1 LAADASS
8 GDERT
13 ARTVSV
19 HEPVEDLASF
29 RLRARQWLAENMP
42 RLPDGADNQSLLHE
56 DEYGVRARE
65 LQRRLH
71 EAGFAGLCF
80 PTMYGG
86 RGLTRVHQHVFTE
99 ESVPY
104 QMPVLFNVPTLSILA
119 TTLLDFGT
127 EEQKRRHLP
136 AIIGGEEIWVQMLS
150 EPSGGSDLAG
160 LITRTDRDGDAFVLN
175 GSKIW
180 TSGAFRADY
189 AMCLAR
195 TDWQVPKH
203 RGLTMFIVKIHQPG
217 IEVQR
222 IRRVNG
228 RMDFCQEFFDDV
240 VIPVEDV
247 LGEVNAG
254 WTVASRLL
262 THEREAAGG
271 GSQYVSGLASGSAEE
286 GGQQTD
292 LIELASAT
300 GQGSS
305 PRFRQLVAEA
315 VVNDRVQQQ
324 LIGRVTAGIK
334 NEHFPAPAG
343 SFLRLFAALNDE
355 RRLDIGLEMAGA
367 SGGAWI
373 EGDAGGEWGD
383 RYLYRQ
389 GGSLAGGSNEMQR
402 NLISERVLHM
412 PREHAADLDRPFD
425 QVPHN
430 QPRGRG

>member
-1 LAADASS
+1 VSEPDAP
-8 GDERT
+8 E
-13 ARTVSV
+13 APEAVV
-19 HEPVEDLASF
+19 AF
-29 RLRARQWLAENMP
+29 RRRARQWLAANMP
-42 RLPDGADNQSLLHE
+42 RLPAGTDNQSLLE
-56 DEYGVRARE
+56 QDEYGARARA
-65 LQRRLH
+65 LQRQLFD
-71 EAGFAGLCF
+71 AGFAGLCF
-80 PTMYGG
+80 PTAYGG
-86 RGLTRVHQHVFTE
+86 QGLTRAHQQAFSE

-127 EEQKRRHLP
+127 EAQKRRHLP

-160 LITRTDRDGDAFVLN
+160 LITRADRDGDTFVLS

-195 TDWQVPKH
+195 TDWHAPKH
-203 RGLTMFIVKIHQPG
+203 RGLTMFIVKIHQPR

-240 VIPVEDV
+240 VIPVDDV
-247 LGEVNAG
+247 LGVVNSG

-262 THEREAAGG
+262 YHEREAAGG
-271 GSQYVSGLASGSAEE
+271 GSQYVSGVTSGNAEE
-286 GGQQTD
+286 GGQRTD
-292 LIELASAT
+292 LIELALSM
-300 GQGSS
+300 GEG
-305 PRFRQLVAEA
+305 PNVRIRQLVAEA
-315 VVNDRVQQQ
+315 VANDRVQQQ

-334 NEHFPAPAG
+334 SDHFPQPAG
-343 SFLRLFAALNDE
+343 SLIRLFAAIVDE

-367 SGGAWI
+367 SAGTWI
-373 EGDAGGEWGD
+373 EGDRAGEWGD
-383 RYLYRQ
+383 KYLYRQ

-402 NLISERVLHM
+402 NLISERVLNM

-425 QVPHN
+425 QVRHN
-430 QPRGRG
+430 QP

>member
-1 LAADASS
+1 
-8 GDERT
+8 
-13 ARTVSV
+13 VS
-19 HEPVEDLASF
+19 EPQAPEDIAPF
-29 RLRARQWLAENMP
+29 RLRAREWLAAHMP
-42 RLPDGADNQSLLHE
+42 RLPEGADNQSLLEQDE
-56 DEYGVRARE
+56 DGAGARA
-65 LQRRLH
+65 LQRRLYA
-71 EAGFAGLCF
+71 AGFAGLCF
-80 PTMYGG
+80 PTEYGG
-86 RGLTRVHQHVFTE
+86 QGLTRAHQQAFTE

-119 TTLLDFGT
+119 TTLIDFGT

-160 LITRTDRDGDAFVLN
+160 LITRADRDGDTFVLS

-195 TDWQVPKH
+195 TDWHAPKH

-240 VIPVEDV
+240 VIPAEDI
-247 LGEVNAG
+247 LGEVNGG

-262 THEREAAGG
+262 YHEREAAGG
-271 GSQYVSGLASGSAEE
+271 GSQYVSGVASGTAEE
-286 GGQQTD
+286 GGQRTD
-292 LIELASAT
+292 LIDLVVSMGHGAD
-300 GQGSS
+300 
-305 PRFRQLVAEA
+305 PRLRQLVAEA
-315 VVNDRVQQQ
+315 VANDRVQQQ
-324 LIGRVTAGIK
+324 LIGRVTTGIK
-334 NEHFPAPAG
+334 SAHFPPPAG
-343 SFLRLFAALNDE
+343 SFLRLFAALVDE

-367 SGGAWI
+367 SAGAWI
-373 EGDAGGEWGD
+373 DGATAGEWGD
-383 RYLYRQ
+383 KYLYRQ

-412 PREHAADLDRPFD
+412 PREHAADHDRPFD
-425 QVPHN
+425 QVRHN
-430 QPRGRG
+430 

>member
-1 LAADASS
+1 MSVPEAA
-8 GDERT
+8 EE
-13 ARTVSV
+13 TV
-19 HEPVEDLASF
+19 SF
-29 RLRARQWLAENMP
+29 RLRAREWLAQNMP

-56 DEYGVRARE
+56 DEYGVRARQ
-65 LQRRLH
+65 LQRRLY

-80 PTMYGG
+80 PAEYGG
-86 RGLTRVHQHVFTE
+86 QGLTRAHQEAFTE

-136 AIIGGEEIWVQMLS
+136 GIIGGEEIWVQMLS

-160 LITRTDRDGDAFVLN
+160 LITRAERDGDSFILS

-195 TDWQVPKH
+195 TDWQAPKH
-203 RGLTMFIVKIHQPG
+203 RGLTMFILKIHQPG

-222 IRRVNG
+222 IKRVNG

-247 LGEVNAG
+247 LGEVNEG

-262 THEREAAGG
+262 YHEREAAGG
-271 GSQYVSGLASGSAEE
+271 GSQFVSGVASGNAEE

-292 LIELASAT
+292 LIELASST
-300 GQGSS
+300 GQGSD
-305 PRFRQLVAEA
+305 PRIRQLVAEA
-315 VVNDRVQQQ
+315 VANDRVQQQ
-324 LIGRVTAGIK
+324 LIGRVTTGIK
-334 NEHFPAPAG
+334 KAHFPAPAG
-343 SFLRLFAALNDE
+343 SFLRLFAAINDE
-355 RRLDIGLEMAGA
+355 RRLDIGLVIAGA
-367 SGGAWI
+367 SGAAWI
-373 EGDAGGEWGD
+373 DRDAGGEWGD
-383 RYLYRQ
+383 KYLYRQ

-402 NLISERVLHM
+402 NLISERVLNM

-425 QVPHN
+425 QVRHN
-430 QPRGRG
+430 RP

>member
-1 LAADASS
+1 MSVPEAA
-8 GDERT
+8 EE
-13 ARTVSV
+13 TV
-19 HEPVEDLASF
+19 SF
-29 RLRARQWLAENMP
+29 RLRAREWLAQNMP

-56 DEYGVRARE
+56 DEYGVRARQ
-65 LQRRLH
+65 LQRRLY

-80 PTMYGG
+80 PAEYGG
-86 RGLTRVHQHVFTE
+86 QGLTRAHQEAFTE

-160 LITRTDRDGDAFVLN
+160 LITRAERDGDSFILS

-195 TDWQVPKH
+195 TDWQAPKH
-203 RGLTMFIVKIHQPG
+203 RGLTMFILKIHQPG

-222 IRRVNG
+222 IKRVNG

-247 LGEVNAG
+247 LGEVNEG

-262 THEREAAGG
+262 YHEREAAGG
-271 GSQYVSGLASGSAEE
+271 GSQFVSGVASGNAEE

-292 LIELASAT
+292 LIELASST
-300 GQGSS
+300 GQGSD
-305 PRFRQLVAEA
+305 PRIRQLVAEA
-315 VVNDRVQQQ
+315 VANDRVQQQ
-324 LIGRVTAGIK
+324 LIGRVTTGIK
-334 NEHFPAPAG
+334 KAHFPAPAG
-343 SFLRLFAALNDE
+343 SFLRLFAAINDE
-355 RRLDIGLEMAGA
+355 RRLDIGLEIAGA
-367 SGGAWI
+367 SGAAWI
-373 EGDAGGEWGD
+373 DRDAGGEWGD
-383 RYLYRQ
+383 KYLYRQ

-402 NLISERVLHM
+402 NLISERVLNM

-425 QVPHN
+425 QVRHN
-430 QPRGRG
+430 RP

>member
-1 LAADASS
+1 MAISEPTAQSTGDSRAS
-8 GDERT
+8 
-13 ARTVSV
+13 
-19 HEPVEDLASF
+19 VEDIATF
-29 RLRARQWLAENMP
+29 RLRAREWLAQNMP
-42 RLPDGADNQSLLHE
+42 LLPAGADNQSLLQE
-56 DEYGVRARE
+56 DEYGLEARE
-65 LQRRLH
+65 LQRRLC

-80 PTMYGG
+80 PIEYGG
-86 RGLTRVHQHVFTE
+86 QGLTRAHQQAFTE

-104 QMPVLFNVPTLSILA
+104 RMPVLFNVPTFSILA

-127 EEQKRRHLP
+127 EEQKKRHLP
-136 AIIGGEEIWVQMLS
+136 AIIRGDEIWVQMLS

-160 LITRTDRDGDAFVLN
+160 LITRAQRDGDAFVLS

-203 RGLTMFIVKIHQPG
+203 RGLTMFIVKIHQPR
-217 IEVQR
+217 IEVRR
-222 IRRVNG
+222 IKRVN
-228 RMDFCQEFFDDV
+228 RNMDFCQEFFDDV

-247 LGEVNAG
+247 LGEVNGG

-262 THEREAAGG
+262 YHEREAAGG
-271 GSQYVSGLASGSAEE
+271 GSQYVSGVASGNAEE

-292 LIELASAT
+292 LIELASAM
-300 GQGSS
+300 GQGAD
-305 PRFRQLVAEA
+305 PRVRQLVAEA

-334 NEHFPAPAG
+334 NEQLPAPAG
-343 SFLRLFAALNDE
+343 SLLRLFAAITSE
-355 RRLDIGLEMAGA
+355 RRHDIGLELAGDSAGA
-367 SGGAWI
+367 WVDGDPGGQW
-373 EGDAGGEWGD
+373 GEN
-383 RYLYRQ
+383 YLYRQ

-402 NLISERVLHM
+402 NLISERLLNM

-425 QVPHN
+425 QVRHN
-430 QPRGRG
+430 QS